1 MKLRVLTPTHVA
13 VDAETD
19 KVTAEGQSGSFC
31 LLPRHV
37 DYLAVL
43 APGLLAY
50 TESGNEQ
57 FLAVNGGTLVK
68 CGGEVLVSTTE
79 AIPSTDLS
87 EVRRTVEERFR
98 DVSEREQ
105 KARTVML
112 RIEADFVRRF
122 IELEENA

>member
-1 MKLRVLTPTHVA
+1 MKLRVLTPTHIA

-19 KVTAEGQSGSFC
+19 KVTAESQSGSFC

-50 TESGNEQ
+50 LEDGNEQ

-68 CGGEVLVSTTE
+68 CGGEVLVSTTQ
-79 AIPSTDLS
+79 AIPSKNLS
-87 EVRRTVEERFR
+87 EVRRTVEERFH
-98 DVSEREQ
+98 DLSEREQ
-105 KARTVML
+105 KARTAML